1 MALLRLAARHGRWCL
16 VLGLIVGVTVPSL
29 ALVLKAWLPP
39 LVAFLLFLAAFRIGP
54 SDALGSIS
62 AARTGLLSVVALQC
76 LVPLI
81 FLGLVTS
88 LGVQDAPLALAVAL
102 ALSAPALTGSPNLTI
117 LLGHEPAAAM
127 RLALLGTALFP
138 LTVLPIL
145 LVSPMLGDP
154 VEVFLA
160 AFRLLLVI
168 AGAVGMAFVI
178 RWILPRAPSSEQR
191 ADLDGASAIVLGI
204 IAVGLMSAVGPTL
217 ENTQEKFFLW
227 LTAAFA
233 VCFGMQIA
241 TYRLGRQ
248 WIEPRNLVATSV
260 VAGNRNIALFLL
272 ALPAE
277 VTEPLLLFIGCWQFP
292 MYLTPLLMRRFYQSG
307 V

>member
-1 MALLRLAARHGRWCL
+1 MSLLRLAARHGRWCL

-39 LVAFLLFLAAFRIGP
+39 LVALLLFLAAFRIGP

-138 LTVLPIL
+138 
-145 LVSPMLGDP
+145 
-154 VEVFLA
+154 
-160 AFRLLLVI
+160 
-168 AGAVGMAFVI
+168 
-178 RWILPRAPSSEQR
+178 
-191 ADLDGASAIVLGI
+191 
-204 IAVGLMSAVGPTL
+204 
-217 ENTQEKFFLW
+217 
-227 LTAAFA
+227 
-233 VCFGMQIA
+233 
-241 TYRLGRQ
+241 
-248 WIEPRNLVATSV
+248 
-260 VAGNRNIALFLL
+260 
-272 ALPAE
+272 
-277 VTEPLLLFIGCWQFP
+277 
-292 MYLTPLLMRRFYQSG
+292 
-307 V
+307 